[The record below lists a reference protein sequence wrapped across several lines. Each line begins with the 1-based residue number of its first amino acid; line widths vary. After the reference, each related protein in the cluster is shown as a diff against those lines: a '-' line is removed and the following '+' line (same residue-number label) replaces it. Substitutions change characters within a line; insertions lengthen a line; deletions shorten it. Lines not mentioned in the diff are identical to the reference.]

1 MTGKSREIVDMMERR
16 KLDVLCLQ
24 ETKWKGSKARDL
36 GAGYK
41 LYYHGENGARNGVG
55 VVVRGMHTNGV
66 LEVRRIT
73 DRMMSLKL
81 EIDGV
86 LLNVVS
92 AYAPQMGSDR
102 EEKEEFW
109 EKLDEAVELI
119 PKEERLIIGADFN
132 GHVGEG
138 NSGDERVIGKYGYGA
153 RNNEG
158 QTIVDFA
165 HRTDMAVINTF
176 YSKRES
182 HKVTYTSGGR
192 HTQIDYILCRRM
204 HLKEGRDLDCEGSSN
219 AEVQRRVQAGW
230 NGWRKVTG
238 LLCDKNMP
246 IGMYVQITA
255 LSPRVTSRYTPD
267 LHTDKLSIK
276 CSTKLLGAT

>member
-1 MTGKSREIVDMMERR
+1 MCENQQNTILDRSGPRIKTAATVGVGQQGSSGKYATVSQPRKSREIVDMMERR

-24 ETKWKGSKARDL
+24 ETKWKGGKARDL

-109 EKLDEAVELI
+109 EKLDEAVDLI
-119 PKEERLIIGADFN
+119 PKKERLTIGADFN

-138 NSGDERVIGKYGYGA
+138 DSGDERVIGKYGYGA
-153 RNNEG
+153 RNDEG
-158 QTIVDFA
+158 QTIVDYA
-165 HRTDMAVINTF
+165 HRTDIAVINAF
-176 YSKRES
+176 DSKRKS

-192 HTQIDYILCRRM
+192 HTQIYYILCRRVY
-204 HLKEGRDLDCEGSSN
+204 LKEGRDC
-219 AEVQRRVQAGW
+219 
-230 NGWRKVTG
+230 KVIPG
-238 LLCDKNMP
+238 ESMAK
-246 IGMYVQITA
+246 
-255 LSPRVTSRYTPD
+255 
-267 LHTDKLSIK
+267 
-276 CSTKLLGAT
+276 

>member
-36 GAGYK
+36 GAGCK

-55 VVVRGMHTNGV
+55 VVVGG
-66 LEVRRIT
+66 
-73 DRMMSLKL
+73 
-81 EIDGV
+81 
-86 LLNVVS
+86 
-92 AYAPQMGSDR
+92 DR

-119 PKEERLIIGADFN
+119 PKEERLIVGADFN

-138 NSGDERVIGKYGYGA
+138 NSGDERVIGKNGYGA

-204 HLKEGRDLDCEGSSN
+204 HFKVGRDC
-219 AEVQRRVQAGW
+219 
-230 NGWRKVTG
+230 KVIPGESVT
-238 LLCDKNMP
+238 KQNHVV
-246 IGMYVQITA
+246 IGKMR
-255 LSPRVTSRYTPD
+255 LMS
-267 LHTDKLSIK
+267 
-276 CSTKLLGAT
+276 

>member
-92 AYAPQMGSDR
+92 AYAPQVGGDR

-119 PKEERLIIGADFN
+119 PKEVRLIIGADFN

-153 RNNEG
+153 HNNEG

-192 HTQIDYILCRRM
+192 HTQIDYILCRRV
-204 HLKEGRDLDCEGSSN
+204 HLKEGRDYHRMTAIQKVWLMLPIALTSNIASS
-219 AEVQRRVQAGW
+219 
-230 NGWRKVTG
+230 T
-238 LLCDKNMP
+238 
-246 IGMYVQITA
+246 
-255 LSPRVTSRYTPD
+255 
-267 LHTDKLSIK
+267 
-276 CSTKLLGAT
+276 

>member
-1 MTGKSREIVDMMERR
+1 MERR

-24 ETKWKGSKARDL
+24 ETKWKGSKARDH

-81 EIDGV
+81 KIDGV
-86 LLNVVS
+86 LLNVVN

-138 NSGDERVIGKYGYGA
+138 NSGDERVIGKYGHSA
-153 RNNEG
+153 RNNED
-158 QTIVDFA
+158 QTIEGFA

-192 HTQIDYILCRRM
+192 HTQIDHILCRRM
-204 HLKEGRDLDCEGSSN
+204 HLKEGRDCN
-219 AEVQRRVQAGW
+219 
-230 NGWRKVTG
+230 T
-238 LLCDKNMP
+238 M
-246 IGMYVQITA
+246 
-255 LSPRVTSRYTPD
+255 
-267 LHTDKLSIK
+267 
-276 CSTKLLGAT
+276 

>member
-1 MTGKSREIVDMMERR
+1 MRENQQNTILDRSGPRIKTAATAAVGQQGSSGKYVTVSQPRNNRR
-16 KLDVLCLQ
+16 GGNR
-24 ETKWKGSKARDL
+24 ETKWKGSKARDQ

-55 VVVRGMHTNGV
+55 VVVRGMHPNGV

-81 EIDGV
+81 EIDVV
-86 LLNVVS
+86 LLNVVC
-92 AYAPQMGSDR
+92 ACAPQMESDR

-119 PKEERLIIGADFN
+119 PKEERFIIGADFN

-138 NSGDERVIGKYGYGA
+138 NSGDERVKGKYGYGA
-153 RNNEG
+153 CNNEG

-176 YSKRES
+176 YSKVTQGHM
-182 HKVTYTSGGR
+182 HK
-192 HTQIDYILCRRM
+192 
-204 HLKEGRDLDCEGSSN
+204 
-219 AEVQRRVQAGW
+219 
-230 NGWRKVTG
+230 
-238 LLCDKNMP
+238 
-246 IGMYVQITA
+246 
-255 LSPRVTSRYTPD
+255 
-267 LHTDKLSIK
+267 
-276 CSTKLLGAT
+276 